1 MKTISLSVIF
11 VLVSFLL
18 PAISAPDVTPVDGT
32 WKAGVAKVA
41 ITPEESLWMA
51 GYAARD
57 HPSEG
62 VLHDLWSKALAIQ
75 DANGKKV
82 VLITNDLV
90 KVPKYYSDRIRNRI
104 GAKYGLTRSQ
114 IILNCSHT
122 HSGPVLYDPVSNTYP
137 LNDDQIKGIK
147 AYSDKFE
154 NMVVEMV
161 GKAITSMEP
170 ARIFSGNGVTRFQV
184 NRRNNP
190 EAQSTTIND
199 LNGPN
204 DYAVPVLKVLNTS
217 GDLMAVA
224 FGYAC
229 HATVLSIY
237 QFSGDYPGFAQIE
250 LEKLHPGTTALFFQG
265 AGADQNPLPRR
276 TIPLAMQY
284 GRTLASAVERVLSEN
299 MNELN
304 PVISTAYSE
313 IDLKFAGPPPT
324 RAQLLKE
331 MEPSSKT
338 PDYLK
343 RAAQEL
349 IKRLDRGESIKD
361 SYPYPCQVWKLGD
374 QTIMAL
380 GGELLVQYA
389 LDLKKTFGPDIFV
402 MGYSNDIMAYIP
414 SEAVLREGG
423 YEGTRSPVY
432 TTPWNINI
440 QSTIL
445 NEMARLAEVAGV
457 KPAKQVESGNR

>member
-1 MKTISLSVIF
+1 MKIISLSVIF
-11 VLVSFLL
+11 VLLSLLFPAVSAL
-18 PAISAPDVTPVDGT
+18 DVTPESGT

-41 ITPEESLWMA
+41 ITPGESLWQA

-62 VLHDLWSKALAIQ
+62 VIHDLWSKALAIQ
-75 DANGKKV
+75 DAKGKKV

-90 KVPKYYSDRIRNRI
+90 KVPKYYSDRIRDRI

-122 HSGPVLYDPVSNTYP
+122 HSGPVLFDPVSNTYP
-137 LNDDQIKGIK
+137 LNDEQLRKVK
-147 AYSDKFE
+147 AYSDKYE
-154 NMVVEMV
+154 NMVVDMV
-161 GKAITSMEP
+161 GRAIASLEP

-190 EAQSTTIND
+190 EAQSTRIND

-204 DYAVPVLKVLNTS
+204 DYAVPVLKVLNQA
-217 GDLMAVA
+217 GELMAVA

-229 HATVLSIY
+229 HATVLSLY

-250 LEKLHPGTTALFFQG
+250 LEKLYPGTTALFFQG

-276 TIPLAMQY
+276 TIPLAKQY

-299 MNELN
+299 MKELN

-313 IDLKFAGPPPT
+313 IDLQFAGPPPT
-324 RAQLLKE
+324 REQLLKE
-331 MEPSSKT
+331 IEPSSKT

-343 RAAQEL
+343 RAAREL
-349 IKRLDRGESIKD
+349 IKRLDQGETIKD
-361 SYPYPCQVWKLGD
+361 SYPYPCEVWKLGD
-374 QTIMAL
+374 QVIMAL

-389 LDLKKTFGPDIFV
+389 IDLKKTFGPDIFV

-414 SEAVLREGG
+414 SETVLREGG

-440 QSTIL
+440 QSAIL
-445 NEMARLAEVAGV
+445 TEMARLAEQAGV
-457 KPAKQVESGNR
+457 TPVKQVEKSNR